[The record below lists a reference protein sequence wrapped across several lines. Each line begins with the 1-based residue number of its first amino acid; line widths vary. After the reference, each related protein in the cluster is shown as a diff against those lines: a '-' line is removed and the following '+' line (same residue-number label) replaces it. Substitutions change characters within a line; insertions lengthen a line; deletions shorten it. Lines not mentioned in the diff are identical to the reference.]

1 MELTGQEKPQSC
13 RDHSG
18 EHPSSNATFPQN
30 ILFFGV
36 AMDSFI
42 TLAAPFPGSVTEQP
56 EIPFEQESGSGS
68 GTSTSCTI
76 A

>member
-1 MELTGQEKPQSC
+1 MGVQARKS
-13 RDHSG
+13 
-18 EHPSSNATFPQN
+18 PSRAETTQASTPPSAQPSPK